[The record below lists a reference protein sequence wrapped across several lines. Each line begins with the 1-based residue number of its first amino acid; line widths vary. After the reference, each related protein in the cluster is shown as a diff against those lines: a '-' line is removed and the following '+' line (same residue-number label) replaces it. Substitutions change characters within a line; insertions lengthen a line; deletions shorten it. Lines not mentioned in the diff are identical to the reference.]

1 MNERQREKIL
11 KVLTQ
16 HARRASKKG
25 AEAESQ
31 KVSKLDNE
39 CVYHDG
45 YVSLSLPLDLIENSH
60 TVLDIRTKRE
70 IDRGVEYVEL
80 KDITRYT
87 YSYEPYSN
95 LDKYK
100 SYEYSVEE
108 LLYRFKD
115 LKSETWVE
123 DDGTITISGND
134 DEFFNSFGFRF
145 RTLDFETDGS
155 TAVDVNYLLTVLK
168 VMDILRD
175 KKVTLY
181 LNTRNTLSPIM
192 LCSDSVKGDVV
203 PKLLGFS
210 W

>member
-1 MNERQREKIL
+1 MNEKQREKIL
-11 KVLTQ
+11 KALTQ
-16 HARRASKKG
+16 QARRAIKKG
-25 AEAESQ
+25 AFAKSQ
-31 KVSKLDNE
+31 NVDKIGGE

-45 YVSLSLPLDLIENSH
+45 YVSLSLPSDLVE
-60 TVLDIRTKRE
+60 TKTALDIRTKRD
-70 IDRGVEYVEL
+70 IDRGVECIKLDDTTSYP
-80 KDITRYT
+80 YT
-87 YSYEPYSN
+87 PEI
-95 LDKYK
+95 LDNYK

-108 LLYRFKD
+108 LLYILKD

-181 LNTRNTLSPIM
+181 LNTRNTLSPIV
-192 LCSDSVKGDVV
+192 LHSDSVEGDVV
-203 PKLLGFS
+203 PKILGFS

>member
-1 MNERQREKIL
+1 MNEKQREKIL
-11 KVLTQ
+11 KALTQ
-16 HARRASKKG
+16 QARRAIKKG
-25 AEAESQ
+25 AFAKSQ
-31 KVSKLDNE
+31 NVDKIGGE

-45 YVSLSLPLDLIENSH
+45 YVSLSLPSDLVETK
-60 TVLDIRTKRE
+60 TVLDIRTKRD
-70 IDRGVEYVEL
+70 IDRGVECIKLDDTTSYL
-80 KDITRYT
+80 YT
-87 YSYEPYSN
+87 PEI
-95 LDKYK
+95 LDNYK

-108 LLYRFKD
+108 LLYILKD

-181 LNTRNTLSPIM
+181 LNTRNTLSPIV
-192 LCSDSVKGDVV
+192 LHSDSVEGDVV
-203 PKLLGFS
+203 PKILGFS

>member
-1 MNERQREKIL
+1 MNEKQREKIL
-11 KVLTQ
+11 KALTQ
-16 HARRASKKG
+16 QARRAIKKG
-25 AEAESQ
+25 AFAKSQ
-31 KVSKLDNE
+31 NVDKIGGE

-45 YVSLSLPLDLIENSH
+45 YVSLSLPSDLVETK
-60 TVLDIRTKRE
+60 TVLDIRTKRD
-70 IDRGVEYVEL
+70 IDRGVECIKLDDTTSYP
-80 KDITRYT
+80 YT
-87 YSYEPYSN
+87 PEI
-95 LDKYK
+95 LDNYK

-108 LLYRFKD
+108 LLYILKD

>member
-1 MNERQREKIL
+1 MNEKQREKIL
-11 KVLTQ
+11 KALTQ
-16 HARRASKKG
+16 QARRAIKKG
-25 AEAESQ
+25 AFAKSQ
-31 KVSKLDNE
+31 NVDKIGGE

-45 YVSLSLPLDLIENSH
+45 YVSLSLPSDLVETK
-60 TVLDIRTKRE
+60 TVLDIRTKRD
-70 IDRGVEYVEL
+70 IDRGVECIKLDDTTSYP
-80 KDITRYT
+80 YT
-87 YSYEPYSN
+87 PEI
-95 LDKYK
+95 LDNYK
-100 SYEYSVEE
+100 SYEYSAEE
-108 LLYRFKD
+108 LLYILKD

-181 LNTRNTLSPIM
+181 LNTRNTLSPIV
-192 LCSDSVKGDVV
+192 LHSDSVEGDVV
-203 PKLLGFS
+203 PKILGFS